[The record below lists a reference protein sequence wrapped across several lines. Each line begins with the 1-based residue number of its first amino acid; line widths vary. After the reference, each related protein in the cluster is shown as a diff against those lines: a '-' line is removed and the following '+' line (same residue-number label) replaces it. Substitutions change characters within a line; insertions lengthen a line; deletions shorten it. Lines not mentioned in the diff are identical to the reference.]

1 VNKDLEVPV
10 VWLVRLDLKGSED
23 GLDEMGSVG
32 SQDQLDQRANQDCK
46 AFLGYQETKET
57 EATRVTLGPRELR
70 DHGACQARMDPLAWP
85 VFLER
90 WGPEGSL
97 DHADS
102 TVCLD
107 LLEYLAQREGRDLK
121 ETKDQMDR
129 LALLDLLDKRDPLD
143 LLDQLDHWD
152 PLGKL
157 DLAGSQDF
165 LVSQGLMGY
174 PATMGTLEDLDQKE
188 TRVPKDTLGLLASQA
203 LGESKEILANGDNK
217 GTRETKEKL
226 GWRDKRVTWG

>member
-1 VNKDLEVPV
+1 MNKDLEVPV
-10 VWLVRLDLKGSED
+10 AWSVRLDLKGSED

-32 SQDQLDQRANQDCK
+32 FLDQLDQRVNQACK
-46 AFLGYQETKET
+46 VFLDYQGTKET
-57 EATRVTLGPRELR
+57 EATRVMLDPRELR
-70 DHGACQARMDPLAWP
+70 DHEACQARMELQAWLVYP
-85 VFLER
+85 ER

-97 DHADS
+97 DHVDS

-107 LLEYLAQREGRDLK
+107 LLAYLAQREGQDLK

-129 LALLDLLDKRDPLD
+129 LDLLDLLDKKDPLG

-152 PLGKL
+152 PLDRL
-157 DLAGSQDF
+157 DHVGSQDF

-174 PATMGTLEDLDQKE
+174 PATMGILEDLDQKE
-188 TRVPKDTLGLLASQA
+188 TKVLKDTLGLSASQA
-203 LGESKEILANGDNK
+203 LGESRGTLAKGDNK

-226 GWRDKRVTWG
+226 EWRDKRVTWG

>member
-1 VNKDLEVPV
+1 MNKDLEVPV
-10 VWLVRLDLKGSED
+10 AWSVRLDLKGSED
-23 GLDEMGSVG
+23 DLDEMGSVG
-32 SQDQLDQRANQDCK
+32 SLDQLDQRANQGCK
-46 AFLGYQETKET
+46 VFLDYQGTKET

-70 DHGACQARMDPLAWP
+70 DHGACQARMDPQAWP
-85 VFLER
+85 VYLER

-97 DHADS
+97 DHVDS

-107 LLEYLAQREGRDLK
+107 LLAYLAQREGRDLK

-129 LALLDLLDKRDPLD
+129 LDLLDLLDKRDPLG

-152 PLGKL
+152 PLDRL
-157 DLAGSQDF
+157 DRVGSQDF

-174 PATMGTLEDLDQKE
+174 PATMGILEDLDQKE
-188 TRVPKDTLGLLASQA
+188 TRVLKDTLGLSASQA
-203 LGESKEILANGDNK
+203 LGESREILAKGDNK